1 MPRFGVYL
9 TLDKS
14 KDHRDVSTVQNQK
27 LSGYLFMSAG
37 GIFFVAA
44 VVGAV
49 FARQPAFYSFFGI
62 GAAFVAI
69 GTAMLHRA
77 KRK

>member
-1 MPRFGVYL
+1 
-9 TLDKS
+9 
-14 KDHRDVSTVQNQK
+14 VSTVKNQK

-37 GIFFVAA
+37 GVFFIAA

-49 FARQPAFYSFFGI
+49 IGRQPAFYSFFGI

-69 GTAMLHRA
+69 GAAMLQKA
-77 KRK
+77 KRE